1 MPKSQIIKDI
11 VEDKASL
18 EQSLN
23 RLYVLALDV
32 KNTTLANWAEKELS
46 GYDSTDELPEYRK
59 AVNLTLRYT
68 GINGSFQVTNQPLP
82 PSFIKKEHR
91 DQIKNIE
98 LYDSI
103 RYLSELAS
111 ADRQSEKD
119 VSALA
124 GEVWENTNGAVQ
136 CISIKQIIPQAIFQ
150 NACAQVKHKM
160 IQALA
165 GLEKKYGNL
174 DRLGIDISGK
184 NMAQIAID
192 NAELNRTVLNIS
204 VPTQELPKEK
214 IQSRIAWNVVIPII
228 TGVLGAVLGAIAVT
242 YLGLG

>member
-11 VEDKASL
+11 VEEKASL

-23 RLYVLALDV
+23 RLYILALDV

-82 PSFIKKEHR
+82 LSFIKKEHR
-91 DQIKNIE
+91 DRLEIIE

-119 VSALA
+119 VSILA
-124 GEVWENTNGAVQ
+124 GEVLESTKGQVQ
-136 CISIKQIIPQAIFQ
+136 CISIKQMIPQAIFQ

-160 IQALA
+160 IQALME
-165 GLEKKYGNL
+165 LEKNYGNL

-184 NMAQIAID
+184 KMAQIAVD
-192 NAELNRTVLNIS
+192 NAELNRTVLNINI
-204 VPTQELPKEK
+204 PTSEAPKEK
-214 IQSRIAWNVVIPII
+214 LPSKIAWNIIIPII
-228 TGVLGAVLGAIAVT
+228 TGIIGAVIGAAFIA
-242 YLGLG
+242 YLGIG